1 MANDIH
7 RVLILEHMKKYGSIN
22 HYEAEELYGCTRLAA
37 RIKDLRNS
45 GEAIETKMVK
55 GKNRYDKDTHYAVY
69 KLAEVENDV
78 G

>member
-1 MANDIH
+1 MAKQCD
-7 RVLILEHMKKYGSIN
+7 LILMHMKKYGSIT
-22 HYEAEELYGCTRLAA
+22 HMEAEMEYGIARLAA

-55 GKNRYDKDTHYAVY
+55 GKNRYGKDTHYAVY